1 MGVSLVEIF
10 RNTDYAGGEGFKR
23 CSPNAVRTVPSMFR
37 FDRMLAYGISQPELE
52 HQED

>member
-1 MGVSLVEIF
+1 LKYFGTLITRVGRDLRDVARML
-10 RNTDYAGGEGFKR
+10 
-23 CSPNAVRTVPSMFR
+23 VRTVPSMFR